1 MQRVGGGGEFQV
13 KSFVSVA
20 AGGNSVHF
28 SPVLFAISPERCGLL
43 CTVNLYNKKTIINFL
58 M

>member
-1 MQRVGGGGEFQV
+1 MQRVGGEFQV